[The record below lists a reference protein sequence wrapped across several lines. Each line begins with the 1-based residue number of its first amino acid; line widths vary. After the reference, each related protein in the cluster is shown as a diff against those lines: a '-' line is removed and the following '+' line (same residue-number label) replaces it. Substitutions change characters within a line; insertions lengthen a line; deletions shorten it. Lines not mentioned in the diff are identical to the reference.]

1 MALLTGYTGHSFLR
15 WGRQMVL
22 QNADDDGIKPTTI
35 SADATFD
42 ESSAVIS
49 LVNGGAANRNVTAL
63 ASCEISGMVKVFYN
77 SGSTNSLAIRS
88 SAPATLATIKP
99 GDWVV
104 IFYDGSAWSVMST
117 VAAANALATILS
129 TANTWSAAQNFAAA
143 VTSTS
148 TMTTTGGVAGGT
160 ARKIGGPVHIK
171 QGTTTVSNTTAE
183 TDLGT
188 HTLEA
193 SSIGLGTLAEI
204 TTTARIT
211 GITAT
216 PTLNLK
222 LYIGSTVLAQTTA
235 VAVLA
240 NDYYQ
245 LTFRLVGQAAS
256 GASVAVSANGTA
268 TAKISGTVAT
278 AVSSVTPPTLA
289 TNGALTVR
297 LTATWSDAS
306 ASNTVLCD
314 DFVVKVTG

>member
-1 MALLTGYTGHSFLR
+1 VALLEGYTGHSLLR
-15 WGRQMVL
+15 WGRQAVL
-22 QNADDDGIKPTTI
+22 QNAGDDGIKSTTI
-35 SADATFD
+35 SAAATFD
-42 ESSAVIS
+42 ESSAMIS
-49 LVNGGAANRNVTAL
+49 LINGGLSNRNVTAL

-77 SGSTNSLAIRS
+77 AGTTNNLVIQS

-104 IFYDGSAWSVMST
+104 LFHNGSAWSVMST

-160 ARKIGGPVHIK
+160 VRKIGGPVHIK
-171 QGTTTVSNTTAE
+171 QTTTTVSNTTVE

-193 SSIGLGTLAEI
+193 SSIGLGTLVEI
-204 TTTARIT
+204 TATARIT
-211 GITAT
+211 GITST

-222 LYIGSTVLAQTTA
+222 LYVDSTVLAQTTA

-245 LTFRLVGQAAS
+245 LTFRLVGQAAP
-256 GASVAVSANGTA
+256 GAAVAVSANGTA
-268 TAKISGTVAT
+268 TAKISGTVGT
-278 AVSSVTPPTLA
+278 TVSSVTPPTLA

-297 LTATWSDAS
+297 ITATWSAAS

-314 DFVVKVTG
+314 DFTVKVTG

>member
-1 MALLTGYTGHSFLR
+1 LALISGYSGKSLLR
-15 WGRQMVL
+15 WGRQIVL
-22 QNADDDGIKPTTI
+22 QNAGDYGIKSTTI
-35 SADATFD
+35 SAAATFD
-42 ESSAVIS
+42 ESSSMVSMID
-49 LVNGGAANRNVTAL
+49 GGAANRNVTAL
-63 ASCEISGMVKVFYN
+63 ASCEIAGMVKVFYN
-77 SGSTNSLAIRS
+77 AGSTNNLVIQS
-88 SAPATLATIKP
+88 SAPATIATLKP

-104 IFYDGSAWSVMST
+104 VFHNGSAWTAMST
-117 VAAANALATILS
+117 IAAANALATILS

-148 TMTTTGGVAGGT
+148 TMTTTGGVSGGT
-160 ARKIGGPVHIK
+160 ARKIGGPVHVK
-171 QGTTTVSNTTAE
+171 QGTTTVSNTTTE

-193 SSIGLGTLAEI
+193 SSIGLGTLVEI

-211 GITAT
+211 GITST

-245 LTFRLVGQAAS
+245 LTFRLVGQAA
-256 GASVAVSANGTA
+256 ASASSAVSANGTA
-268 TAKISGTVAT
+268 TAKISGTVGT
-278 AVSSVTPPTLA
+278 TVSSATPVTLA
-289 TNGALTVR
+289 TNGALIVR
-297 LTATWSDAS
+297 MTATWSAAS

-314 DFVVKVTG
+314 DFVIKVTG

>member
-1 MALLTGYTGHSFLR
+1 V
-15 WGRQMVL
+15 VL
-22 QNADDDGIKPTTI
+22 FHN
-35 SADATFD
+35 
-42 ESSAVIS
+42 
-49 LVNGGAANRNVTAL
+49 
-63 ASCEISGMVKVFYN
+63 
-77 SGSTNSLAIRS
+77 
-88 SAPATLATIKP
+88 
-99 GDWVV
+99 
-104 IFYDGSAWSVMST
+104 GSAWSVMST

-160 ARKIGGPVHIK
+160 VRKIGGPVHIK
-171 QGTTTVSNTTAE
+171 QGTTTVSNTITE

-204 TTTARIT
+204 TVTARIT
-211 GITAT
+211 GITST

-222 LYIGSTVLAQTTA
+222 LYIDSTVLAQTTA

-245 LTFRLVGQAAS
+245 LTFRLVGQAAP
-256 GASVAVSANGTA
+256 GAAVAVSANGTA
-268 TAKISGTVAT
+268 TAKISGTVGT
-278 AVSSVTPPTLA
+278 TVSSVTPPTLA
-289 TNGALTVR
+289 TNGALIVR
-297 LTATWSDAS
+297 LTATWSAAS

>member
-1 MALLTGYTGHSFLR
+1 MAKLSGYLGNSLVR
-15 WGRQMVL
+15 WGRQIVL
-22 QNADDDGIKPTTI
+22 NVGTSAGVVSSTI

-42 ESSAVIS
+42 ESSAMVS
-49 LVNGGAANRNVTAL
+49 AVNGGAASRNVTAL
-63 ASCEISGMVKVFYN
+63 ASCEIVGMVKAFYN
-77 SGSTNSLAIRS
+77 AGSTDNLVVRS
-88 SAPATLATIKP
+88 STPATLATVKP

-104 IFYDGSAWSVMST
+104 LFHNGSAWSVMST

-160 ARKIGGPVHIK
+160 VRKIGGPVHIK
-171 QGTTTVSNTTAE
+171 QTTTTVSNTITE
-183 TDLGT
+183 SDLGT

-193 SSIGLGTLAEI
+193 SSIGLGTLVEI
-204 TTTARIT
+204 TATARIT
-211 GITAT
+211 GITST

-222 LYIGSTVLAQTTA
+222 LYVGSTVLVQTTA

-245 LTFRLVGQAAS
+245 MTFRLVGQAAP
-256 GASVAVSANGTA
+256 GAAVAVSANGTA
-268 TAKISGTVAT
+268 TAKISGVVGTT
-278 AVSSVTPPTLA
+278 VSSVTPPTLA
-289 TNGALTVR
+289 TNGTLTVR
-297 LTATWSDAS
+297 LAATWSAAS

-314 DFVVKVTG
+314 DFAVKVTG